1 MKLLL
6 IGAGGQLG
14 HDILDRAETFGVAVE
29 AVDRAQCDIA
39 SVDQVRDLFDKISC
53 DAVINA
59 AAYTKVDQ
67 AETDTELAGRV
78 NRVGA
83 KLVAGQCQVK
93 GIPLLHVSTDYVFD
107 GSATE
112 PYSQLAEVSPRSVY
126 GSTKAEGERLVLEI
140 HPGASVVRT
149 SWLFGAHGP
158 NFVKTMV
165 RLAFERETLRVVN
178 DQIGCP
184 TWSRDLADALLTMVS
199 KTVLG
204 EARANGIYHYCGAT
218 KASWFEFAQDII
230 SEIRTL
236 DDPKVKEVLPL
247 TTEEYP
253 TPAERPRYSVL
264 DCSRI
269 EKEFG
274 IKQGDWRVG
283 IKYVVAEQLRNMKSE
298 LG

>member
-14 HDILDRAETFGVAVE
+14 HDILDRAEAFGVSVE
-29 AVDRAQCDIA
+29 AVDHAQCDIA
-39 SVDQVRDLFDKISC
+39 SEVQVRDLFDKIVC
-53 DAVINA
+53 NAVINA

-67 AETDTELAGRV
+67 AETDTELADRV

-83 KLVAGQCQVK
+83 KLVAEQCQVK

-107 GSATE
+107 GSAIG
-112 PYSQLAEVSPRSVY
+112 PYSHLADVSPRSVY
-126 GSTKAEGERLVLEI
+126 GRTKAEGERLVLEA

-149 SWLFGAHGP
+149 SWLFGTFGP

-178 DQIGCP
+178 DQVGCP
-184 TWSRDLADALLTMVS
+184 TWSRDLAEALLTMAS
-199 KTVLG
+199 KTVTG
-204 EARANGIYHYCGAT
+204 DAKATGIYHYCGEPES
-218 KASWFEFAQDII
+218 SWFEFAQDII
-230 SEIRTL
+230 SDIRIL

-283 IKYVVAEQLRNMKSE
+283 IKYVVAEQLRNMKSG